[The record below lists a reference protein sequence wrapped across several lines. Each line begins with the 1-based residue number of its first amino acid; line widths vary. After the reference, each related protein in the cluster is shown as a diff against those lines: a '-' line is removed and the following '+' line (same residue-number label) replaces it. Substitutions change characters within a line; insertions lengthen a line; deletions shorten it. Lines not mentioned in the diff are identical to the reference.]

1 MSLATIATT
10 ALAQQNLG
18 NLESFVGQDQA
29 YEDAGFLT
37 FGEYGSGEYGSYNDA
52 TVSSILTVN
61 RLLICLWL
69 TSKQLVF

>member
-10 ALAQQNLG
+10 VLAQQNLG
-18 NLESFVGQDQA
+18 NLESFVDQNQA

-52 TVSSILTVN
+52 TVSSIKLFN
-61 RLLICLWL
+61 RLLLCLF
-69 TSKQLVF
+69 LVL

>member
-52 TVSSILTVN
+52 TVSSI
-61 RLLICLWL
+61 
-69 TSKQLVF
+69 